1 VIEARDLT
9 KRYGKHTALQGLGMK
24 AEPGSI
30 FGLVGY
36 NGAGKTTLL
45 KCAIGMF
52 RPEEGK
58 VLVEGENVYDNA
70 AIKRKMFF
78 IPDELF
84 FLPQASMERMAAFYR
99 GFYPDW
105 SQSTFTKLSGLFK
118 LDTKARVGGFS
129 KGMQRQAAFIFALSA
144 RPKYLLLDE
153 LFDGLDPAKR
163 NLVRQLLLEAIAGNG
178 MSVVISS
185 HNLREME
192 DLCDR
197 IGVINDRRI
206 VYESSIEDLRGSRR
220 RYRAIFQEP
229 PAPEAFGSVGC
240 AKLKVEGKVA
250 TFVARRDEGETD
262 RALAQLSP
270 VFVEKMPMT
279 LEEIFL
285 DEMEVGDYDFSG
297 IFDED
302 K

>member
-1 VIEARDLT
+1 MIQARDLT
-9 KRYGKHTALQGLGMK
+9 KRYGKLTALQGLNMK

-45 KCAIGMF
+45 KCAVGMF

-70 AIKRKMFF
+70 AVKRSMFF
-78 IPDELF
+78 VPDELF

-99 GFYPDW
+99 GFYPGW
-105 SQSTFTKLSGLFK
+105 SQSTFTKLAGLFK
-118 LDTKARVGGFS
+118 LDAKARVGGFS
-129 KGMQRQAAFIFALSA
+129 KGMQRQAALVLALST

-163 NLVRQLLLEAIAGNG
+163 NLARQLLLEAIAGSG
-178 MSVVISS
+178 MTVVISS
-185 HNLREME
+185 HNLRELE

-197 IGVINDRRI
+197 IGVINDKRI
-206 VYESSIEDLRGSRR
+206 AFESSMEELRNSRR
-220 RYRAIFQEP
+220 RYRVIFREP
-229 PAPEAFGSVGC
+229 PAPEAFGGICC
-240 AKLKVEGKVA
+240 AKLRIEGKVA
-250 TFVARRDEGETD
+250 AFVARGDESEAD

-270 VFVEKMPMT
+270 VFAEKLPMT

-285 DEMEVGDYDFSG
+285 DEMEAGDYDFSG
-297 IFDED
+297 IFDEG